1 MADTE
6 SNNNQSTG
14 LTKVLVAED
23 NAVVL
28 KGLHNFLRKWGYDPV
43 KADDGS
49 QAWEILEKDN
59 DIHLAILDW
68 NLPGLTGVEICK
80 KLRLRTSGPYVYT
93 IMFSVRKSNEEQIE
107 ALDSGADDYVVK
119 PCKPSLLYAK
129 LAAACRILRMAA
141 NINLPEAI
149 PPETKE

>member
-1 MADTE
+1 MTDSE
-6 SNNNQSTG
+6 SNNTQSSN

-28 KGLHNFLRKWGYDPV
+28 KGLHNFLRKWGYEPV
-43 KADDGS
+43 KAIDGS
-49 QAWEILEKDN
+49 EAWELLEKDN

-80 KLRLRTSGPYVYT
+80 KLRQRSSGPYVYT

-141 NINLPEAI
+141 NIKLPDAK
-149 PPETKE
+149 PPATSD

>member
-1 MADTE
+1 MTDSE
-6 SNNNQSTG
+6 SNTIKSSN

-28 KGLHNFLRKWGYDPV
+28 KGLHNFLRKWGYEPV
-43 KADDGS
+43 KAIDGS
-49 QAWEILEKDN
+49 EAWELLEKDN

-68 NLPGLTGVEICK
+68 NLPGLTGVDICK
-80 KLRLRTSGPYVYT
+80 KLRQRSSGPYVYT

-141 NINLPEAI
+141 NIKLPDAK
-149 PPETKE
+149 PPETSD

>member
-1 MADTE
+1 MADSE
-6 SNNNQSTG
+6 SNNTQASKHI
-14 LTKVLVAED
+14 KVLVAED

-28 KGLHNFLRKWGYDPV
+28 KGLHNFLQKWGYEPI
-43 KADDGS
+43 KAIDGS
-49 QAWEILEKDN
+49 EAWKILEKDN

-80 KLRLRTSGPYVYT
+80 KLRQRSSGPYVYT

-107 ALDSGADDYVVK
+107 ALENGADDYVVK

-129 LAAACRILRMAA
+129 LAAACRILRMAC
-141 NINLPEAI
+141 NIELPEAI
-149 PPETKE
+149 SPETND